1 MTASLGDGVRDHLN
15 YIVTTKFFAILRSGH
30 IITVVIS
37 CCDNDGIGNWNPRLG
52 LGLMYILR
60 LLDGWLQRL
69 DFGTINRTS

>member
-1 MTASLGDGVRDHLN
+1 MTASLGEGVRDHLN
-15 YIVTTKFFAILRSGH
+15 YIVTTKFFAMLRSSH
-30 IITVVIS
+30 IIRVLIS
-37 CCDNDGIGNWNPRLG
+37 GYNYDGIGNWNPRLG